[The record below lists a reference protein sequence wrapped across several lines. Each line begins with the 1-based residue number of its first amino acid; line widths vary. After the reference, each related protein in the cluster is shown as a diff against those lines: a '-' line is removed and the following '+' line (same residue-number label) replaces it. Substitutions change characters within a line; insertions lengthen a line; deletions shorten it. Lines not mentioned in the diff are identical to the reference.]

1 MQDRFFFPSVWQGET
16 GNKHRSYAQA
26 PPGIEGLGLS
36 KEETRI
42 VLANTMH
49 SYIQANFVPAIS
61 HPLRCSQS
69 AALLVQL
76 HSTQL

>member
-16 GNKHRSYAQA
+16 GNKHRSSAQA

-49 SYIQANFVPAIS
+49 FHASANFVPSVLHLQYSLTGCCMA
-61 HPLRCSQS
+61 S
-69 AALLVQL
+69 AA
-76 HSTQL
+76 S